1 MTHNFSTRHGCINGT
16 DDTVFD
22 IPGLG
27 LTMLESWL
35 GKTFMLPDSRVGE
48 CVSVRSVM
56 KTDCG
61 VASPSVDLGLRV
73 DDGSLIFAPINSLKQ
88 IRKSA

>member
-1 MTHNFSTRHGCINGT
+1 MTHNFSIRHGVSNEGN
-16 DDTVFD
+16 VFD

-27 LTMLESWL
+27 LTTLESWL

-73 DDGSLIFAPINSLKQ
+73 DDGSLIFASVGSLKR
-88 IRKSA
+88 IRKST